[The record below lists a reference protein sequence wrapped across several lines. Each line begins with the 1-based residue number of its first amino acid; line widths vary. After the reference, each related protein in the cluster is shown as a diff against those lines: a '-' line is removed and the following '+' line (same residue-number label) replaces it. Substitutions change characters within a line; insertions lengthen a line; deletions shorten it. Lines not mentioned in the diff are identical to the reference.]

1 VTVTVILNK
10 ICVNNERNDQMEFSK
25 NTRLWDILFR
35 HLTAMGVS
43 GKSLLT
49 HIEWQNSFQGDPRCF
64 CSGRKLD
71 DNRLTHWGALR
82 SRVA

>member
-1 VTVTVILNK
+1 
-10 ICVNNERNDQMEFSK
+10 MEFSK

-49 HIEWQNSFQGDPRCF
+49 QDNIG
-64 CSGRKLD
+64 SGLSLMK
-71 DNRLTHWGALR
+71 NP
-82 SRVA
+82 V